1 MYLILL
7 LFGLFTHCVVISA
20 LYVYS
25 SDESGNRNPSPLKTH
40 KNWLVLPTFGPSVS
54 VLQIMGWPSLK
65 TGFRFNRFKQYCNT
79 RSVTIVH
86 IDRYIHS
93 RFILSCF
100 RILCWPQKTV
110 ISYDQEAARLQ
121 QGTATSWTPATLSP
135 TPGSTTSSRESSLD
149 PTIHTASTSVLSTR
163 SPRQLIIQ
171 RSEEGFGFTLRHFIV
186 YPPEVRIEFC
196 LLFFFGE
203 NRNLKNLKVAKK

>member
-65 TGFRFNRFKQYCNT
+65 TGFRFNRCKQYCNT

-100 RILCWPQKTV
+100 RILCQEGRQGCSRCSIGYTIFLHMCIYKTV
-110 ISYDQEAARLQ
+110 YLVIQMSVLQ
-121 QGTATSWTPATLSP
+121 AIWTSGHQSSGLLDFW
-135 TPGSTTSSRESSLD
+135 SSRLLYFWSLD
-149 PTIHTASTSVLSTR
+149 
-163 SPRQLIIQ
+163 
-171 RSEEGFGFTLRHFIV
+171 F
-186 YPPEVRIEFC
+186 
-196 LLFFFGE
+196 
-203 NRNLKNLKVAKK
+203 